1 MLESNLDYTLFT
13 DGACSGNP
21 GKGGWAYILR
31 DMATDEERS
40 EAGAEARTTNN
51 RMEMLSVIRG
61 LESLGPTP
69 RRVKLVTDSQY
80 VTKGISEWMPGWKS
94 RGWMRKLGR
103 KLEPVANVELWK
115 ELDALVALHDVECHW
130 IRGHAGHAENERC
143 DQMAVEAYRNL

>member
-1 MLESNLDYTLFT
+1 MAESNLDYTLFT

-61 LESLGPTP
+61 LESLGTAP

-94 RGWMRKLGR
+94 RGWMRKVGR

-115 ELDALVALHDVECHW
+115 QLDALVTLHDVECHW